1 MAKKY
6 YSTQVVE
13 VGKDA
18 ANFINAGRMIVLFDD
33 SMALPEVRNF
43 SVLHSGNKLDDT
55 IKPGDTI
62 KIADSEFKILKVGSD
77 VQKNLINLGHM
88 IIKFDGGME
97 EYFESSIHVEDKPI
111 PKIQFGDEISI
122 EEASNDLLSGK
133 NAFINNGDSALG
145 KSVAQA
151 LTENGAK
158 VIADKDQADIIV
170 EVK

>member
-1 MAKKY
+1 MARKY

-55 IKPGDTI
+55 IKPGDVI
-62 KIADSEFKILKVGSD
+62 KIAGSEFKILKVGSD
-77 VQKNLINLGHM
+77 VQKNLVNLGHM
-88 IIKFDGGME
+88 IIKFDGGKE

-111 PKIQFGDEISI
+111 PKIQFGDEIII
-122 EEASNDLLSGK
+122 EEASNDLLNGK
-133 NAFINNGDSALG
+133 SAFVNNSDSALG
-145 KSVAQA
+145 QA
-151 LTENGAK
+151 VVKTFTNNGANI
-158 VIADKDQADIIV
+158 VADKAQADIIV